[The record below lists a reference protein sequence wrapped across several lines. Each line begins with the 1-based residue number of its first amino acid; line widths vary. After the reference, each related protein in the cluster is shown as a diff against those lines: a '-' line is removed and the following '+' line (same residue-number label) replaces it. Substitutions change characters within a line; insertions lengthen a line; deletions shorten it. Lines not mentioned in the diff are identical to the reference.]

1 MRTTESPDS
10 HPTPF
15 DAYERRAWAGRAA
28 AFAGSYARLC
38 AYTVPALLDAAQV
51 ATGDRVLDVGTGS
64 GSVAAA
70 AVERG
75 AAVTAVDAE
84 PGMVELTRAAV
95 PGLAAAEVAVLPDL
109 PFADGAFDAVA
120 GNFVLNHVG
129 QPLAALAELR
139 RVLRPGGR
147 LALTIWAAP
156 AAPGQALLGR
166 AVEAAGLS
174 RPAHLPP
181 IAAEFDFPRTSD
193 GLAALLAAADL
204 REVACDALHWNH
216 RAGADEWWG
225 GSAAGVGFV
234 GQVLLAQDDRTRAEV
249 RRHFDE
255 LSREFT
261 DPEDGLLSLPHAA
274 LLVHARR

>member
-1 MRTTESPDS
+1 MRSLPQPEA

-15 DAYERRAWAGRAA
+15 DAYERQAWAGRAE
-28 AFAGSYARLC
+28 AFAGSFAPLC
-38 AYTVPALLDAAQV
+38 AHTVPALLDAAQV
-51 ATGDRVLDVGTGS
+51 APGDRVLDVGTGT

-84 PGMVELTRAAV
+84 PSMVELARAAV
-95 PGLAAAEVAVLPDL
+95 PALAAAEVAVLPEL
-109 PFADGAFDAVA
+109 PFADETFDAVV

-166 AVEAAGLS
+166 AVEATGVT

-181 IAAEFDFPRTSD
+181 VSTEFDFPRTAD
-193 GLAALLAAADL
+193 GLAALLTAAGL
-204 REVACDALHWNH
+204 REAATDTLHWTH
-216 RAGADEWWG
+216 RTTPQGWWDGA
-225 GSAAGVGFV
+225 AAGVGYI
-234 GQVLLAQDDRTRAEV
+234 GQLLLAQREQTRAEV
-249 RRHFDE
+249 RRHFDRI
-255 LSREFT
+255 SQEFT
-261 DPEDGLLSLPHAA
+261 DPDGLLSLPHTA
-274 LLVHARR
+274 LLVRAHR